1 MFKSALPR
9 PWICSRCIQRQMPA
23 RLQRNHVQATSSA
36 SLEETTHLGLKASH
50 SRIPI
55 NGVIPGAQHNDRTL
69 RQIFDS
75 PAFWKEFS
83 QSSKA
88 GRNIGLFQNRYLTE
102 PRGFEDFANTTL
114 RKAKKIVEKV
124 LAASSAD
131 QYHRVVKDLD
141 RLSDLLCRVIDISDF
156 VRATHPDRRMQAA
169 ATRAYAMMFEYMN
182 VLNTTTGLAKQLDI
196 AIEQSSRMARWGEQE
211 QMVAEIL
218 KRDFAKSAIDLPRAE
233 RERFVTLSQEIS
245 EVGPDFVDYMAPE
258 KEHLIFQSS
267 RLKGMDP
274 MLVRKLTQWG
284 QVTLPSVGGPAI
296 AALRTV
302 QDEATRNEI
311 FKAGRTAS
319 RATLERLRTL
329 LTKRAELAKLSR
341 FESYAQL
348 TLKDK
353 MAKSPES
360 VNGFLQ
366 ALSKD
371 NRSVVEAEVVDL
383 IMAKMIETNIS
394 HPTLQPWDKEYY
406 MSHILSSVR
415 SKSRNPDFLSSYFS
429 LGRVMQGLSRLFSR
443 LYGIR
448 FVPHESLPGETWNS
462 DVRRLDVISETDG
475 HVAVLYCDLFSR
487 PGKSPNPAHFTLRC
501 SRLIRNDEIQ
511 EAASSTDPIF
521 SSAEEAA
528 NDGMAMSKPHSEGVM
543 QLPTIA
549 LICDFATEPGSH
561 KPSLLSFSEVSTLFH
576 EMGHAIHSI
585 LGRTLFQEVSGT
597 RCATDFAELPSVLME
612 HFAADPSVLSL
623 FASHYETDQP
633 LPYEMVAEKLALDK
647 KFEGSDIEN
656 QIILSMVDQ
665 AYHSSLPLDP
675 SFNTTKVYHD
685 LQRSHGTLPP
695 DPAGTSW
702 QGFFGHLYGYGG
714 SYYSYLFDR
723 VLAKRVWQKVF
734 ASGLDGGAVDRANG
748 ERFKDDVLKWG
759 GARDPWKCL
768 SSVLRDERLEGGGQS
783 AMGLV
788 GSWGIKG
795 RKGVTGR

>member
-1 MFKSALPR
+1 MFKSAIPR
-9 PWICSRCIQRQMPA
+9 PWICSRCIRRQMPVGL
-23 RLQRNHVQATSSA
+23 RRNHVQTAPPTSH
-36 SLEETTHLGLKASH
+36 EETSHLGLKAS
-50 SRIPI
+50 RNRTPAD
-55 NGVIPGAQHNDRTL
+55 GTAPGSQHDDRTL

-83 QSSKA
+83 QSSKV

-102 PRGFEDFANTTL
+102 PRGFEYFANTTI
-114 RKAKKIVEKV
+114 RKAKKIVSKV
-124 LAASSAD
+124 LAASSVD
-131 QYHRVVKDLD
+131 QYHQVVKDLD
-141 RLSDLLCRVIDISDF
+141 RLSDLLCRVIDVSDF
-156 VRATHPDRRMQAA
+156 VRATHPDPRMQEA
-169 ATRAYAMMFEYMN
+169 ATRAYAMLFEYMN
-182 VLNTTTGLAKQLDI
+182 VLNTTTGLAKQLDV
-196 AIEQSSRMARWGEQE
+196 AIKQSSEITKWGEQE
-211 QMVAEIL
+211 RMVAEIL

-245 EVGPDFVDYMAPE
+245 EVGPDFVDRMAPE
-258 KEHLIFQSS
+258 KEYLTFQSS

-274 MLVRKLTQWG
+274 ILVRQFTQWG

-296 AALRTV
+296 AALRAV
-302 QDEATRNEI
+302 QDEATRKEI
-311 FKAGRTAS
+311 FKAGRTS
-319 RATLERLRTL
+319 SKATLERLQTL
-329 LTKRAELAKLSR
+329 LSKRAELAKLSK
-341 FESYAQL
+341 FESYAHL
-348 TLKDK
+348 TLQDK

-371 NRSVVEAEVVDL
+371 NRPVVEAEVFDL
-383 IMAKMIETNIS
+383 LMAKTAETNLS

-415 SKSRNPDFLSSYFS
+415 SRSRNPDFLSSYFS

-443 LYGIR
+443 LYGVR

-462 DVRRLDVISETDG
+462 DVRRLDVVSETDG

-487 PGKSPNPAHFTLRC
+487 LGKSPNPAHFTLRC
-501 SRLIRNDEIQ
+501 SRLIRNDEIE
-511 EAASSTDPIF
+511 EAASSRDQIF
-521 SSAEEAA
+521 ESAEDAA
-528 NDGMAMSKPHSEGVM
+528 NDGMAISKPHAEGVM

-549 LICDFATEPGSH
+549 LICDFATEPGSN
-561 KPSLLSFSEVSTLFH
+561 KPSLLNFSEVSTLFH

-597 RCATDFAELPSVLME
+597 RCPTDFAELPSVLME

-633 LPYEMVAEKLALDK
+633 LPYEMVVEKLALDK
-647 KFEGSDIEN
+647 KFQGSDIEN

-665 AYHSSLPLDP
+665 AYHSSLPLNR
-675 SFNTTKVYHD
+675 SFDTTKVYHN
-685 LQRSHGTLPP
+685 LQRAHGTLPP
-695 DPAGTSW
+695 DPPGTSW

-734 ASGLDGGAVDRANG
+734 ASGQDGGAIDRING

-759 GARDPWKCL
+759 GARDPWTCL
-768 SSVLRDERLEGGGQS
+768 SNVLKDERLEGGGKS

-788 GSWGIKG
+788 GSWGIEG
-795 RKGVTGR
+795 RKGAGVQ

>member
-1 MFKSALPR
+1 
-9 PWICSRCIQRQMPA
+9 
-23 RLQRNHVQATSSA
+23 
-36 SLEETTHLGLKASH
+36 
-50 SRIPI
+50 
-55 NGVIPGAQHNDRTL
+55 
-69 RQIFDS
+69 
-75 PAFWKEFS
+75 
-83 QSSKA
+83 
-88 GRNIGLFQNRYLTE
+88 
-102 PRGFEDFANTTL
+102 
-114 RKAKKIVEKV
+114 
-124 LAASSAD
+124 
-131 QYHRVVKDLD
+131 
-141 RLSDLLCRVIDISDF
+141 
-156 VRATHPDRRMQAA
+156 
-169 ATRAYAMMFEYMN
+169 MMFEYMN

-258 KEHLIFQSS
+258 KEHLTFQSS

-296 AALRTV
+296 AALGTV

-383 IMAKMIETNIS
+383 IMAKMVETNIS
-394 HPTLQPWDKEYY
+394 HPTLKPWDKEYY

-462 DVRRLDVISETDG
+462 DVRRLDVMSETDG

-521 SSAEEAA
+521 NSAEEAA

-549 LICDFATEPGSH
+549 LICDFATEPGSQ

-759 GARDPWKCL
+759 GARDSWKCL